1 MANDVTT
8 RILQIQVDYGDAVK
22 KIAEYQALID
32 EVRKLQKGLKAD
44 LKEGRISQEEYQR
57 SVQAGNLAMSQ
68 MKEAMNTV
76 SKAVRNQL
84 KSQAEQEG
92 SLVQLRAEIS
102 NLNAEYDRLSRAER
116 ESSKGDE
123 LKDKINR
130 LTTELKSAEEGT
142 QRFYRNVG
150 NYKSALL
157 GVGVST
163 SSLCDALAKEAKS
176 AEEAEKANEILK
188 KAIAAID
195 PSSVGA
201 SESIALLSKK
211 IEENDKIIQEHADNL
226 ADAQKKQQEQS
237 EGLLDT
243 MSDLTGVNLNFGNS
257 LNNLSKNSA
266 GSVIEGITIK
276 AKALWATLTGLLSN
290 PLVLTFLGI
299 AGVGMAVKWWYDYN
313 KGLEEASRLTQQL
326 TGLSGDEMKAFR
338 NEVQGVAD
346 TFGADFQD
354 VLESANTLSRQF
366 GISVQEALQYVKDGF
381 VSGANATG
389 QFTDIVKE
397 YPAYFKEAGLSA
409 SQFISITAQ
418 SSKMGI
424 VSDKAVDTIKEA
436 NIRLREMSTA
446 TAEALDGIGISS
458 AEMQKKLQ
466 DGSMTTFEAMQQ
478 VSTKLN
484 EMADNSPATAA
495 AISDIFGGPGE
506 DAGLQYLRTLKDI
519 ETNLDVT
526 KEKAGDM
533 AKVQE
538 EQMNSQI
545 ELDNTLA
552 ALFDATG
559 GSFEEMTAT
568 AKTWVNNGIVAM
580 IKGCVE
586 LVNWFIDLYNK
597 SIVVRAGVAS
607 IAIQFKTAWSIIKNV
622 CKLLVDEIMA
632 LGKIIKGVLTLSWDD
647 VKAGWEQ
654 FRKASSK
661 AVQNIVNDTV
671 DAYKEAWSEVKDG
684 ELEHVKLDLATVT
697 DGDSSASGQ
706 STGDNTRRTG
716 NTGSKKDKNKK
727 TGKDPAAEAAKA
739 EAQLLRKAEDEL
751 MKITM
756 ESIETRRKMVELS
769 YKRQIEDYQK
779 KLTEEKN
786 LTENSRTAILSIID
800 SLQKQQIVALE
811 KFDAEEIKK
820 EVEHKEKLNQLK
832 LEAVKKGTD
841 QEFELRRQS
850 LANQQTIAEQ
860 EALLA
865 YDNEIEKQEA
875 LKAIREKYANENTA
889 LDEEQAQVKLT
900 RQKTVLENEIA
911 ELEYAQSERELRQ
924 MEGYQMDEQH
934 YQEWRQKGLEEM
946 DSHQSEILLKQEE
959 AAAAELTALQ
969 ERGQLSTQT
978 TEEYEAEVVA
988 AKQRSAD
995 AQKATNDAIVKNE
1008 QTKAQA
1014 LKTITGGLTQL
1025 LDTLGESNE
1034 TFAKMSKV
1042 ITLAQISID
1051 TGKALSAGI
1060 ASASSM
1066 PFPANLAAIATTV
1079 ATILANIATAISTV
1093 KSAKFAT
1100 GGKVTGPGTGTS
1112 DSIPAMLSNGEYVMT
1127 AEATRRF
1134 EPLLDYMNRSKGE
1147 YPVANTMNAV
1157 KLGASDIISLKSRS
1171 EREYFVQEVLK
1182 HIAIIEMHRTHSET
1196 TRLDNIYEKANHLLD
1211 IYSARKESLSL
1222 DLFSS
1227 IVESNVQKLT
1237 SSISKVKETD
1247 EIKKILLSEIN
1258 DLKIEKSSE
1267 INSEKPNS
1275 IITALTKYVNTENN
1289 FKENFE
1295 EFVNLVSTL
1304 KAFSITERSLNT
1316 HHYDSLT
1323 PIETIGMNND
1333 QASEGIG
1340 PKSEASTP
1348 VSPVFLSS
1356 GGLVIGKCS
1365 PTSDSIPA
1373 MLSNGEFVVN
1383 SRATRIFEPLL
1394 ITMNNIGRGVPMQ
1407 VLNSSQSITNAE
1419 LLTDSFESA
1428 AKEIKPVVSVVEINE
1443 AQDRVEIIENL
1454 DTY

>member
-1 MANDVTT
+1 MADDVTT
-8 RILQIQVDYGDAVK
+8 KILQIQVDYGDAVK
-22 KIAEYQALID
+22 QIAEWQAKID
-32 EVRKLQKGLKAD
+32 AVRKQQKGLKED

-57 SVQAGNLAMSQ
+57 SIQAGNLAMSQ
-68 MKEAMNTV
+68 MKDAMNTV
-76 SKAVRNQL
+76 SKAVKNQL

-116 ESSKGDE
+116 ESAKGDE

-130 LTTELKSAEEGT
+130 LTTELKGAEEGT

-157 GVGVST
+157 GAGVST
-163 SSLCDALAKEAKS
+163 SSLCDALAKECKT
-176 AEEAEKANEILK
+176 AEEAEKANEVLK
-188 KAIAAID
+188 KAVAAID

-201 SESIALLSKK
+201 SESIALLTKK
-211 IEENDKIIQEHADNL
+211 IEENEKVIKDHADSVAEL
-226 ADAQKKQQEQS
+226 QSRS
-237 EGLLDT
+237 EGLVDT
-243 MSDLTGVNLNFGNS
+243 LSDLTGVNLNLGNS

-266 GSVIEGITIK
+266 GSVMEGLTVK
-276 AKALWATLTGLLSN
+276 AKALWSTLTGLLAN
-290 PLVLTFLGI
+290 PMVLTFLGI

-346 TFGADFQD
+346 SFGVDFQE
-354 VLESANTLSRQF
+354 VLESANTLSQQF
-366 GISVQEALQYVKDGF
+366 GISVQEALGYVKDGF

-478 VSTKLN
+478 VSAKLN

-519 ETNLDVT
+519 ETDLDVT
-526 KEKAGDM
+526 KEKAGDL
-533 AKVQE
+533 ARVQE

-552 ALFDATG
+552 SLFDATG

-586 LVNWFIDLYNK
+586 LVNWFIDLYNN
-597 SIVVRAGVAS
+597 SMVVRAGVAS

-622 CKLLVDEIMA
+622 CIMLVDEIMG

-647 VKAGWEQ
+647 VKAGWDQ
-654 FRKASSK
+654 FRKASVK
-661 AVQNIVNDTV
+661 AVKNVVNDTV
-671 DAYKEAWSEVKDG
+671 DAYQEAWSEIKDG
-684 ELEHVKLDLATVT
+684 QIEHVKLDVNSVA
-697 DGDSSASGQ
+697 
-706 STGDNTRRTG
+706 
-716 NTGSKKDKNKK
+716 NTGADGAAAGGSGGGGGKGKNPGKTKTKGSKSGKS
-727 TGKDPAAEAAKA
+727 GKDSAAEAAKE

-751 MKITM
+751 LKITM
-756 ESIETRRKMVELS
+756 ESVESRRKKVELS

-779 KLTEEKN
+779 KLVEKKN
-786 LTENSRTAILSIID
+786 LTEASRTAILSIID
-800 SLQKQQIVALE
+800 SLQKQQIEALA

-820 EVEHKEKLNQLK
+820 EIEHKEKLNQLK
-832 LEAVKKGTD
+832 LEAVKEGTD

-850 LANQQTIAEQ
+850 LDNQQAIAEQ
-860 EALLA
+860 EAILA
-865 YDNEIEKQEA
+865 YDNEVEKQEA
-875 LKAIREKYANENTA
+875 LKAIRERYDNERTA
-889 LDEEQAQVKLT
+889 LDEEQAQAKID
-900 RQKTVLENEIA
+900 RQKQELENEIA

-934 YQEWRQKGLEEM
+934 YQEWRQRGLEEM
-946 DSHQSEILLKQEE
+946 DAHQAELLTKQEE
-959 AAAAELTALQ
+959 AAAAELEALIA
-969 ERGQLSTQT
+969 RGQLSTQT
-978 TEEYEAEVVA
+978 TEEFEAEVIA
-988 AKQRSAD
+988 AKQKSAE
-995 AQKATNDAIVKNE
+995 AQKKTNDVIIKNE
-1008 QTKAQA
+1008 QAKAQA
-1014 LKTITGGLTQL
+1014 MKAVTSSLTGL
-1025 LDTLGESNE
+1025 LDTLGESNSA
-1034 TFAKMSKV
+1034 FAKMSKI
-1042 ITLAQISID
+1042 ITLAQIAID

-1066 PFPANLAAIATTV
+1066 PFPANIAAIATTV
-1079 ATILANIATAISTV
+1079 ATVLANIATAISTV

-1112 DSIPAMLSNGEYVMT
+1112 DSIPAMLSNGEFVMT
-1127 AEATRRF
+1127 AAATRMF
-1134 EPLLDYMNRSKGE
+1134 EPLLM
-1147 YPVANTMNAV
+1147 
-1157 KLGASDIISLKSRS
+1157 
-1171 EREYFVQEVLK
+1171 
-1182 HIAIIEMHRTHSET
+1182 
-1196 TRLDNIYEKANHLLD
+1196 
-1211 IYSARKESLSL
+1211 
-1222 DLFSS
+1222 
-1227 IVESNVQKLT
+1227 
-1237 SSISKVKETD
+1237 
-1247 EIKKILLSEIN
+1247 
-1258 DLKIEKSSE
+1258 
-1267 INSEKPNS
+1267 
-1275 IITALTKYVNTENN
+1275 
-1289 FKENFE
+1289 
-1295 EFVNLVSTL
+1295 
-1304 KAFSITERSLNT
+1304 
-1316 HHYDSLT
+1316 
-1323 PIETIGMNND
+1323 
-1333 QASEGIG
+1333 
-1340 PKSEASTP
+1340 
-1348 VSPVFLSS
+1348 
-1356 GGLVIGKCS
+1356 
-1365 PTSDSIPA
+1365 
-1373 MLSNGEFVVN
+1373 
-1383 SRATRIFEPLL
+1383 
-1394 ITMNNIGRGVPMQ
+1394 TMNNIGKGVPMQ
-1407 VLNSSQSITNAE
+1407 VMNSSQTINQAE
-1419 LLTDSFESA
+1419 MLTDSFESA
-1428 AKEIKPVVSVVEINE
+1428 AREIKPVVSVVEITE
-1443 AQDRVEIIENL
+1443 AQDRVEMIGNL

>member
-1 MANDVTT
+1 MADDVTT
-8 RILQIQVDYGDAVK
+8 KILQIQVDYGDAVK
-22 KIAEYQALID
+22 KIAEYQAQID
-32 EVRKLQKGLKAD
+32 QVRKQQKGLKED
-44 LKEGRISQEEYQR
+44 LKDGRISQEEYQR
-57 SVQAGNLAMSQ
+57 SIQAGNLAMSQ
-68 MKEAMNTV
+68 MKDAMNTV
-76 SKAVRNQL
+76 SKAVKNQL

-116 ESSKGDE
+116 ESAKGDE

-157 GVGVST
+157 GAGVST
-163 SSLCDALAKEAKS
+163 TSLCDALSKEAKS
-176 AEEAEKANEILK
+176 AEEAEKANEVLK
-188 KAIAAID
+188 KAVAAID

-201 SESIALLSKK
+201 SESIALLTKK
-211 IEENDKIIQEHADNL
+211 IEENDKIIQEHADNV
-226 ADAQKKQQEQS
+226 AAAQKKQQEQS

-266 GSVIEGITIK
+266 GSVMEGLNVK
-276 AKALWATLTGLLSN
+276 AKALWSTLTGLLAN
-290 PLVLTFLGI
+290 PVVLTFLGI

-313 KGLEEASRLTQQL
+313 KGLEEASRLTSQL

-346 TFGADFQD
+346 TFGVDFQE
-354 VLESANTLSRQF
+354 VLESANTLSQQF
-366 GISVQEALQYVKDGF
+366 GISVQEALGYVKDGF

-446 TAEALDGIGISS
+446 TSEALDGIGISS

-478 VSTKLN
+478 VSAKLN

-519 ETNLDVT
+519 ETDLDVT
-526 KEKAGDM
+526 KEKAGDL
-533 AKVQE
+533 ARVQE

-552 ALFDATG
+552 SLFDATG

-586 LVNWFIDLYNK
+586 LVNWFIDLYNN
-597 SIVVRAGVAS
+597 SMVVRAGVAS

-622 CKLLVDEIMA
+622 CIMLVDEIMG

-647 VKAGWEQ
+647 VKAGWDQ
-654 FRKASSK
+654 FRKASVK
-661 AVQNIVNDTV
+661 AVKNVVNDTV
-671 DAYKEAWSEVKDG
+671 DAYQEAWSEIKDG
-684 ELEHVKLDLATVT
+684 QIEHVKLDVNSVA
-697 DGDSSASGQ
+697 
-706 STGDNTRRTG
+706 
-716 NTGSKKDKNKK
+716 NTGADGAAAGGSGGGGGKGKNPGKTKTKGSKSGKS
-727 TGKDPAAEAAKA
+727 GKDSAAEAAKE

-751 MKITM
+751 LKITM
-756 ESIETRRKMVELS
+756 ESVESRRKKVELS

-779 KLTEEKN
+779 MLVEKKN
-786 LTENSRTAILSIID
+786 LTEASRTVILSIID
-800 SLQKQQIVALE
+800 SLQKQQIEALA

-820 EVEHKEKLNQLK
+820 EIEHKEKLNQLK
-832 LEAVKKGTD
+832 LEAVKEGTD

-850 LANQQTIAEQ
+850 LANQQAIAEQ
-860 EALLA
+860 EAILA
-865 YDNEIEKQEA
+865 YENETEKQEA
-875 LKAIREKYANENTA
+875 LKAIRERYANERTA
-889 LDEEQAQVKLT
+889 LDEEQAQLKLD
-900 RQKTVLENEIA
+900 RQKQELENEIA

-924 MEGYQMDEQH
+924 MEGYQMDEEH
-934 YQEWRQKGLEEM
+934 YQEWRQRGLEEM
-946 DSHQSEILLKQEE
+946 DEHQAELLTKQEE
-959 AAAAELTALQ
+959 AAAAELEALIA
-969 ERGQLSTQT
+969 RGQLSTQT
-978 TEEYEAEVVA
+978 TEEFEAEVIA
-988 AKQRSAD
+988 AKQKSAE
-995 AQKATNDAIVKNE
+995 AQKKTNDVIIKNE
-1008 QTKAQA
+1008 QAKAQA
-1014 LKTITGGLTQL
+1014 MKAITGGLTQL
-1025 LDTLGESNE
+1025 LDALGESNSA
-1034 TFAKMSKV
+1034 FAKMSKI
-1042 ITLAQISID
+1042 ITLAQIAID

-1079 ATILANIATAISTV
+1079 ATILANVATAISTV

-1112 DSIPAMLSNGEYVMT
+1112 DSIPAMLSNGEFVMT
-1127 AEATRRF
+1127 AAATRMF
-1134 EPLLDYMNRSKGE
+1134 EPLLM
-1147 YPVANTMNAV
+1147 
-1157 KLGASDIISLKSRS
+1157 
-1171 EREYFVQEVLK
+1171 
-1182 HIAIIEMHRTHSET
+1182 
-1196 TRLDNIYEKANHLLD
+1196 
-1211 IYSARKESLSL
+1211 
-1222 DLFSS
+1222 
-1227 IVESNVQKLT
+1227 
-1237 SSISKVKETD
+1237 
-1247 EIKKILLSEIN
+1247 
-1258 DLKIEKSSE
+1258 
-1267 INSEKPNS
+1267 
-1275 IITALTKYVNTENN
+1275 
-1289 FKENFE
+1289 
-1295 EFVNLVSTL
+1295 
-1304 KAFSITERSLNT
+1304 
-1316 HHYDSLT
+1316 
-1323 PIETIGMNND
+1323 
-1333 QASEGIG
+1333 
-1340 PKSEASTP
+1340 
-1348 VSPVFLSS
+1348 
-1356 GGLVIGKCS
+1356 
-1365 PTSDSIPA
+1365 
-1373 MLSNGEFVVN
+1373 
-1383 SRATRIFEPLL
+1383 
-1394 ITMNNIGRGVPMQ
+1394 TMNNIGRGVPMQ
-1407 VLNSSQSITNAE
+1407 VLNSSQTINQAE
-1419 LLTDSFESA
+1419 MLTDSFESA
-1428 AKEIKPVVSVVEINE
+1428 AREIKPVVSVVEITE
-1443 AQDRVEIIENL
+1443 AQDRVEMIENL

>member
-1 MANDVTT
+1 MASDDVTT
-8 RILQIQVDYGDAVK
+8 KILQIQVDYGDAVK
-22 KIAEYQALID
+22 QIAEWQAKID
-32 EVRKLQKGLKAD
+32 AVRKQQKGLKDD

-57 SVQAGNLAMSQ
+57 SIQAGNLAMSQ
-68 MKEAMNTV
+68 MKDAMNTV
-76 SKAVRNQL
+76 SKAVKNQL

-116 ESSKGDE
+116 ESAKGDE

-157 GVGVST
+157 GAGVST
-163 SSLCDALAKEAKS
+163 TSLCDALSKEAKS
-176 AEEAEKANEILK
+176 AEEAEKANEVLK
-188 KAIAAID
+188 KAVAAID

-201 SESIALLSKK
+201 SESIALLTKK
-211 IEENDKIIQEHADNL
+211 IEENDKIIQEHADNV
-226 ADAQKKQQEQS
+226 AAAQKKQQEQS

-266 GSVIEGITIK
+266 GSVMEGLTVK
-276 AKALWATLTGLLSN
+276 AKALWATLTGLLAN
-290 PLVLTFLGI
+290 PVVLTFLGI

-313 KGLEEASRLTQQL
+313 KGLEEASRLTSQL

-346 TFGADFQD
+346 TFGVDFQE
-354 VLESANTLSRQF
+354 VLESANTLSQQF
-366 GISVQEALQYVKDGF
+366 GISVQEALGYVKDGF

-446 TAEALDGIGISS
+446 TSEALDGIGISS

-478 VSTKLN
+478 VSAKLN

-519 ETNLDVT
+519 ETDLDVT
-526 KEKAGDM
+526 KEKAGGL
-533 AKVQE
+533 ARVQE

-552 ALFDATG
+552 SLFDATG

-586 LVNWFIDLYNK
+586 LVNWFIDLYNN
-597 SIVVRAGVAS
+597 SMVVRAGVAS

-622 CKLLVDEIMA
+622 CIMLVDEIMG

-647 VKAGWEQ
+647 VKAGWNQ
-654 FRKASSK
+654 FRQASVK
-661 AVQNIVNDTV
+661 AVKNVVNDTV
-671 DAYKEAWSEVKDG
+671 DAYQEAWSEIKDG
-684 ELEHVKLDLATVT
+684 QIEHVKLDVN
-697 DGDSSASGQ
+697 SVV
-706 STGDNTRRTG
+706 
-716 NTGSKKDKNKK
+716 NTGADGAGAGGSGGGRGKGKNPGK
-727 TGKDPAAEAAKA
+727 TKTKGGKGGCKGKDTAAEAAKE

-751 MKITM
+751 LKITM
-756 ESIETRRKMVELS
+756 ESVETRRKKVELS

-779 KLTEEKN
+779 MLVEKKN
-786 LTENSRTAILSIID
+786 LTEASRTAILSIID
-800 SLQKQQIVALE
+800 SLQKQQVQALE

-820 EVEHKEKLNQLK
+820 EIEHKEKLNQLK
-832 LEAVKKGTD
+832 LEAVKEGTD

-850 LANQQTIAEQ
+850 LANQQAIAEQ
-860 EALLA
+860 EAILA
-865 YDNEIEKQEA
+865 YENETEKQEA
-875 LKAIREKYANENTA
+875 LKAIRERYANERTV
-889 LDEEQAQVKLT
+889 LDEEQAQLKLD
-900 RQKTVLENEIA
+900 RQKQELENEIA

-924 MEGYQMDEQH
+924 MEGYQMDEEH
-934 YQEWRQKGLEEM
+934 YQEWRQRGLEEM
-946 DSHQSEILLKQEE
+946 DEHQAELLTKQEE
-959 AAAAELTALQ
+959 AAAAELEALIA
-969 ERGQLSTQT
+969 RGQLATQT
-978 TEEYEAEVVA
+978 TEEFEAEVIA
-988 AKQRSAD
+988 AKQKSAE
-995 AQKATNDAIVKNE
+995 AQKNTNDVIIKNE
-1008 QTKAQA
+1008 QAKAQA
-1014 LKTITGGLTQL
+1014 MKAITGGLTQL
-1025 LDTLGESNE
+1025 LDTLGESNSA
-1034 TFAKMSKV
+1034 FAKMSKI
-1042 ITLAQISID
+1042 ITLAQIAID

-1079 ATILANIATAISTV
+1079 ATILANVATAISTV
-1093 KSAKFAT
+1093 KSAKFAE

-1112 DSIPAMLSNGEYVMT
+1112 DSIPAMLSNGEFVMT
-1127 AEATRRF
+1127 AAATKMF
-1134 EPLLDYMNRSKGE
+1134 EPLLM
-1147 YPVANTMNAV
+1147 
-1157 KLGASDIISLKSRS
+1157 
-1171 EREYFVQEVLK
+1171 
-1182 HIAIIEMHRTHSET
+1182 
-1196 TRLDNIYEKANHLLD
+1196 
-1211 IYSARKESLSL
+1211 
-1222 DLFSS
+1222 
-1227 IVESNVQKLT
+1227 
-1237 SSISKVKETD
+1237 
-1247 EIKKILLSEIN
+1247 
-1258 DLKIEKSSE
+1258 
-1267 INSEKPNS
+1267 
-1275 IITALTKYVNTENN
+1275 
-1289 FKENFE
+1289 
-1295 EFVNLVSTL
+1295 
-1304 KAFSITERSLNT
+1304 
-1316 HHYDSLT
+1316 
-1323 PIETIGMNND
+1323 
-1333 QASEGIG
+1333 
-1340 PKSEASTP
+1340 
-1348 VSPVFLSS
+1348 
-1356 GGLVIGKCS
+1356 
-1365 PTSDSIPA
+1365 
-1373 MLSNGEFVVN
+1373 
-1383 SRATRIFEPLL
+1383 
-1394 ITMNNIGRGVPMQ
+1394 TMNNIGRGVPMQ
-1407 VLNSSQSITNAE
+1407 VLNSSQSINQAE
-1419 LLTDSFESA
+1419 MLTDSFESA
-1428 AKEIKPVVSVVEINE
+1428 AREIKPVVSVVEITE
-1443 AQDRVEIIENL
+1443 AQDRVEMIENL

>member
-1 MANDVTT
+1 MADDVTT
-8 RILQIQVDYGDAVK
+8 KILQIQVDYGDAVK
-22 KIAEYQALID
+22 KIAEYQAQID
-32 EVRKLQKGLKAD
+32 QVRKQQKGLKED

-57 SVQAGNLAMSQ
+57 SIQAGNLAMSQ
-68 MKEAMNTV
+68 MKDAMNTV
-76 SKAVRNQL
+76 SKAVKNQL

-116 ESSKGDE
+116 ESAKGDE

-157 GVGVST
+157 GAGVST
-163 SSLCDALAKEAKS
+163 TSLCDALSKEAKS
-176 AEEAEKANEILK
+176 AEEAEKANEVLK
-188 KAIAAID
+188 KAVAAID

-201 SESIALLSKK
+201 SESIALLTKK
-211 IEENDKIIQEHADNL
+211 IEENDKIIQEHADNV
-226 ADAQKKQQEQS
+226 AAAQKKQQEQS

-266 GSVIEGITIK
+266 GSVMEGLNVK
-276 AKALWATLTGLLSN
+276 AKALWSTLTGLLAN
-290 PLVLTFLGI
+290 PMVLTFLGI

-313 KGLEEASRLTQQL
+313 KGLEEASRLTSQL

-346 TFGADFQD
+346 TFGVDFQD
-354 VLESANTLSRQF
+354 VLESANTLSQQF
-366 GISVQEALQYVKDGF
+366 GISVQEALGYVKDGF

-446 TAEALDGIGISS
+446 TSEALDGIGISS

-478 VSTKLN
+478 VSAKLN

-519 ETNLDVT
+519 ETDLDVT
-526 KEKAGDM
+526 KEKAGDL
-533 AKVQE
+533 ARVQE

-552 ALFDATG
+552 SLFDATG

-586 LVNWFIDLYNK
+586 LVNWFIDLYNN
-597 SIVVRAGVAS
+597 SMVVRAGVAS

-622 CKLLVDEIMA
+622 CTMLVDEIMG

-647 VKAGWEQ
+647 VKAGWNQ
-654 FRKASSK
+654 FRQASVK
-661 AVQNIVNDTV
+661 AVKNVVNDTV
-671 DAYKEAWSEVKDG
+671 DAYQEAWSEIKDG
-684 ELEHVKLDLATVT
+684 QIEHVKLDVN
-697 DGDSSASGQ
+697 SVV
-706 STGDNTRRTG
+706 
-716 NTGSKKDKNKK
+716 NTGANGAGAGGSGGGGGKGKNPGK
-727 TGKDPAAEAAKA
+727 TKTKGGKGGGKGNDTAAEAAKE

-751 MKITM
+751 LKITM
-756 ESIETRRKMVELS
+756 ESVETRRKKVELS

-779 KLTEEKN
+779 MLVEKKN
-786 LTENSRTAILSIID
+786 LTEASRTAILSIID
-800 SLQKQQIVALE
+800 SLQKQQTQALA

-820 EVEHKEKLNQLK
+820 EIEHKEKLNQLK
-832 LEAVKKGTD
+832 LEAVKEGTD

-850 LANQQTIAEQ
+850 LANQQAIAEQ
-860 EALLA
+860 EAILA
-865 YDNEIEKQEA
+865 YENETEKQEA
-875 LKAIREKYANENTA
+875 LKAIRERYANERTA
-889 LDEEQAQVKLT
+889 LDEEQAQLKLD
-900 RQKTVLENEIA
+900 RQKQELENEIA

-924 MEGYQMDEQH
+924 MEGYQMDEEH
-934 YQEWRQKGLEEM
+934 YQEWRQRGLEEM
-946 DSHQSEILLKQEE
+946 DEHQAELLTKQEE
-959 AAAAELTALQ
+959 AAAAELEALIA
-969 ERGQLSTQT
+969 RGQLSTQT
-978 TEEYEAEVVA
+978 TEEFEAEVIA
-988 AKQRSAD
+988 AKQKSAE
-995 AQKATNDAIVKNE
+995 AQKKTNDVIIKNE
-1008 QTKAQA
+1008 QAKAQA
-1014 LKTITGGLTQL
+1014 MKAITGGLTQL
-1025 LDTLGESNE
+1025 LDTLGESNSA
-1034 TFAKMSKV
+1034 FAKMSKI
-1042 ITLAQISID
+1042 ITLAQIAID

-1079 ATILANIATAISTV
+1079 ATILANVATAISTV

-1112 DSIPAMLSNGEYVMT
+1112 DSIPAMLSNGEFVMT
-1127 AEATRRF
+1127 AAATRMF
-1134 EPLLDYMNRSKGE
+1134 EPLLM
-1147 YPVANTMNAV
+1147 
-1157 KLGASDIISLKSRS
+1157 
-1171 EREYFVQEVLK
+1171 
-1182 HIAIIEMHRTHSET
+1182 
-1196 TRLDNIYEKANHLLD
+1196 
-1211 IYSARKESLSL
+1211 
-1222 DLFSS
+1222 
-1227 IVESNVQKLT
+1227 
-1237 SSISKVKETD
+1237 
-1247 EIKKILLSEIN
+1247 
-1258 DLKIEKSSE
+1258 
-1267 INSEKPNS
+1267 
-1275 IITALTKYVNTENN
+1275 
-1289 FKENFE
+1289 
-1295 EFVNLVSTL
+1295 
-1304 KAFSITERSLNT
+1304 
-1316 HHYDSLT
+1316 
-1323 PIETIGMNND
+1323 
-1333 QASEGIG
+1333 
-1340 PKSEASTP
+1340 
-1348 VSPVFLSS
+1348 
-1356 GGLVIGKCS
+1356 
-1365 PTSDSIPA
+1365 
-1373 MLSNGEFVVN
+1373 
-1383 SRATRIFEPLL
+1383 
-1394 ITMNNIGRGVPMQ
+1394 TMNNIGRGVPMQ
-1407 VLNSSQSITNAE
+1407 VLNSSQTINQAE
-1419 LLTDSFESA
+1419 MLTDSFESA
-1428 AKEIKPVVSVVEINE
+1428 AREIKPVVSVVEITE
-1443 AQDRVEIIENL
+1443 AQDRVEMIENL

>member
-1 MANDVTT
+1 MADDVTT
-8 RILQIQVDYGDAVK
+8 KILQIQVDYGDAVK
-22 KIAEYQALID
+22 QIAEWQAKID
-32 EVRKLQKGLKAD
+32 AVRKQQKGLKED

-57 SVQAGNLAMSQ
+57 SIQAGNLAMSQ
-68 MKEAMNTV
+68 MKDAMNTV
-76 SKAVRNQL
+76 SKAVKNQL

-116 ESSKGDE
+116 ESAKGDE

-157 GVGVST
+157 GAGVST
-163 SSLCDALAKEAKS
+163 TSLCDALSKEAKS
-176 AEEAEKANEILK
+176 AEEAEKANEVLK
-188 KAIAAID
+188 KAVAAID

-201 SESIALLSKK
+201 SESIALTKK
-211 IEENDKIIQEHADNL
+211 IEENDKIIQEHADNV
-226 ADAQKKQQEQS
+226 AAAQKKQQEQS

-266 GSVIEGITIK
+266 GSVMEGLNVK
-276 AKALWATLTGLLSN
+276 AKALWSTLTGLLAN
-290 PLVLTFLGI
+290 PMVLTFLGI

-313 KGLEEASRLTQQL
+313 KGLEEASRLTSQL

-346 TFGADFQD
+346 TFGVDFQE
-354 VLESANTLSRQF
+354 VLESANTLSQQF
-366 GISVQEALQYVKDGF
+366 GISVQEALGYVKDGF

-478 VSTKLN
+478 VSAKLN

-519 ETNLDVT
+519 ETDLDVT
-526 KEKAGDM
+526 KEKAGDL
-533 AKVQE
+533 ARVQE

-552 ALFDATG
+552 SLFDATG

-586 LVNWFIDLYNK
+586 LVNWFIDLYNN
-597 SIVVRAGVAS
+597 SMVVRAGVAS

-622 CKLLVDEIMA
+622 CIMLVDEIMG

-647 VKAGWEQ
+647 VKAGWNQ
-654 FRKASSK
+654 FRQASVK
-661 AVQNIVNDTV
+661 AVKNVVNDTV
-671 DAYKEAWSEVKDG
+671 DAYQEAWSEIKDG
-684 ELEHVKLDLATVT
+684 QIEHVKLDVN
-697 DGDSSASGQ
+697 SVV
-706 STGDNTRRTG
+706 
-716 NTGSKKDKNKK
+716 NTGADGAGAGGSGGGGGKGKNPGK
-727 TGKDPAAEAAKA
+727 TKTKGGKGGGKGKDTAAEAAKE

-751 MKITM
+751 LKITM
-756 ESIETRRKMVELS
+756 ESVESRRKKVELS

-779 KLTEEKN
+779 MLVEKKN
-786 LTENSRTAILSIID
+786 LTEASRTAILSIID
-800 SLQKQQIVALE
+800 SLQKQQTQALA

-820 EVEHKEKLNQLK
+820 EIEHKEKLNQLK
-832 LEAVKKGTD
+832 LEAVKEGTD

-850 LANQQTIAEQ
+850 LDNQQAIAEQ
-860 EALLA
+860 EAILA
-865 YDNEIEKQEA
+865 YENETEKQEA
-875 LKAIREKYANENTA
+875 LKAIREKYDNERTA
-889 LDEEQAQVKLT
+889 LDEEQAQLKIE
-900 RQKTVLENEIA
+900 RQKQELENEIA

-934 YQEWRQKGLEEM
+934 YQEWRQRGLEEM
-946 DSHQSEILLKQEE
+946 DEHQAELLTKQEE
-959 AAAAELTALQ
+959 AAAAELEALIA
-969 ERGQLSTQT
+969 RGQLATQT
-978 TEEYEAEVVA
+978 TEEYEAEVIA
-988 AKQRSAD
+988 AKQKSAE
-995 AQKATNDAIVKNE
+995 AQKKTNDVIIKNE
-1008 QTKAQA
+1008 QAKAQA
-1014 LKTITGGLTQL
+1014 MKAVTSSLTGL
-1025 LDTLGESNE
+1025 LDTLGESNSA
-1034 TFAKMSKV
+1034 FAKMSKI
-1042 ITLAQISID
+1042 ITLAQIAID

-1066 PFPANLAAIATTV
+1066 PFPANIAAIATTV
-1079 ATILANIATAISTV
+1079 ATVLANIATAISTV

-1112 DSIPAMLSNGEYVMT
+1112 DSIPAMLSNGEFVMT
-1127 AEATRRF
+1127 AAATKMF
-1134 EPLLDYMNRSKGE
+1134 EPLLM
-1147 YPVANTMNAV
+1147 
-1157 KLGASDIISLKSRS
+1157 
-1171 EREYFVQEVLK
+1171 
-1182 HIAIIEMHRTHSET
+1182 
-1196 TRLDNIYEKANHLLD
+1196 
-1211 IYSARKESLSL
+1211 
-1222 DLFSS
+1222 
-1227 IVESNVQKLT
+1227 
-1237 SSISKVKETD
+1237 
-1247 EIKKILLSEIN
+1247 
-1258 DLKIEKSSE
+1258 
-1267 INSEKPNS
+1267 
-1275 IITALTKYVNTENN
+1275 
-1289 FKENFE
+1289 
-1295 EFVNLVSTL
+1295 
-1304 KAFSITERSLNT
+1304 
-1316 HHYDSLT
+1316 
-1323 PIETIGMNND
+1323 
-1333 QASEGIG
+1333 
-1340 PKSEASTP
+1340 
-1348 VSPVFLSS
+1348 
-1356 GGLVIGKCS
+1356 
-1365 PTSDSIPA
+1365 
-1373 MLSNGEFVVN
+1373 
-1383 SRATRIFEPLL
+1383 
-1394 ITMNNIGRGVPMQ
+1394 TMNNIGRGVPMQ
-1407 VLNSSQSITNAE
+1407 VLNSSQSINQAE
-1419 LLTDSFESA
+1419 MLTDSFESA
-1428 AKEIKPVVSVVEINE
+1428 AREIKPVVSVVEITE
-1443 AQDRVEIIENL
+1443 AQDRVEMIENL

>member
-1 MANDVTT
+1 MADDVTT
-8 RILQIQVDYGDAVK
+8 KILQIQVDYGDAVK
-22 KIAEYQALID
+22 QIAEWQAKID
-32 EVRKLQKGLKAD
+32 AVRKQQKGLKED

-57 SVQAGNLAMSQ
+57 SIQAGNLAMSQ
-68 MKEAMNTV
+68 MKDAMNTV
-76 SKAVRNQL
+76 SKAVKNQL

-116 ESSKGDE
+116 ESAKGDE

-130 LTTELKSAEEGT
+130 LTTELKGAEEGT

-157 GVGVST
+157 GAGVST
-163 SSLCDALAKEAKS
+163 SSLCDALAKECKT
-176 AEEAEKANEILK
+176 AEEAEKANEVLK
-188 KAIAAID
+188 KAVAAID

-201 SESIALLSKK
+201 SESIALLTKK
-211 IEENDKIIQEHADNL
+211 IEENEKVIKDHADSV
-226 ADAQKKQQEQS
+226 AESQSRS
-237 EGLLDT
+237 EGLVDT
-243 MSDLTGVNLNFGNS
+243 LSDLTGVNLNLGNS

-266 GSVIEGITIK
+266 GSVMEGLTVK
-276 AKALWATLTGLLSN
+276 AKALWSTLTGLLAN
-290 PLVLTFLGI
+290 PMVLTFLGI

-346 TFGADFQD
+346 SFGVDFQE
-354 VLESANTLSRQF
+354 VLESANTLSQQF
-366 GISVQEALQYVKDGF
+366 GISVQEALGYVKDGF

-478 VSTKLN
+478 VSAKLN

-519 ETNLDVT
+519 ETDLDVT
-526 KEKAGDM
+526 KEKAGDL
-533 AKVQE
+533 ARVQE

-552 ALFDATG
+552 SLFDATG

-586 LVNWFIDLYNK
+586 LVNWFIDLYNN
-597 SIVVRAGVAS
+597 SMVVRAGVAS

-622 CKLLVDEIMA
+622 CIMLVDEIMG

-647 VKAGWEQ
+647 VKAGWDQ
-654 FRKASSK
+654 FRKASVK
-661 AVQNIVNDTV
+661 AVKNVVNDTV
-671 DAYKEAWSEVKDG
+671 DAYQEAWSEIKDG
-684 ELEHVKLDLATVT
+684 QIEHVKLDVNSVA
-697 DGDSSASGQ
+697 
-706 STGDNTRRTG
+706 
-716 NTGSKKDKNKK
+716 NTGADGAAAGGSGGGGGKGKNPGKTKTKGSKSGKS
-727 TGKDPAAEAAKA
+727 GKDSAAEAAKE

-751 MKITM
+751 LKITM
-756 ESIETRRKMVELS
+756 ESVESRRKKVELS

-779 KLTEEKN
+779 MLVEKKN
-786 LTENSRTAILSIID
+786 LTEASRTAILSIID
-800 SLQKQQIVALE
+800 SLQKQQIEALA

-820 EVEHKEKLNQLK
+820 EIEHKEKLNQLK
-832 LEAVKKGTD
+832 LEAVKEGTD

-850 LANQQTIAEQ
+850 LDNQQAIAEQ
-860 EALLA
+860 EAILA
-865 YDNEIEKQEA
+865 YDNEVEKQEA
-875 LKAIREKYANENTA
+875 LKAIRERYDNERTA
-889 LDEEQAQVKLT
+889 LDEEQAQAKID
-900 RQKTVLENEIA
+900 RQKQELENEIA

-934 YQEWRQKGLEEM
+934 YQEWRQRGLEEM
-946 DSHQSEILLKQEE
+946 DAHQAELLTKQEE
-959 AAAAELTALQ
+959 AAAAELEALIA
-969 ERGQLSTQT
+969 RGQLSTQT
-978 TEEYEAEVVA
+978 TEEFEAEVIA
-988 AKQRSAD
+988 AKQKSAE
-995 AQKATNDAIVKNE
+995 AQKKTNDVIIKNE
-1008 QTKAQA
+1008 QAKAQA
-1014 LKTITGGLTQL
+1014 MKAVTSSLTGL
-1025 LDTLGESNE
+1025 LDTLGESNSA
-1034 TFAKMSKV
+1034 FAKMSKI
-1042 ITLAQISID
+1042 ITLAQIAID

-1066 PFPANLAAIATTV
+1066 PFPANIAAIATTV
-1079 ATILANIATAISTV
+1079 ATVLANIATAISTV

-1112 DSIPAMLSNGEYVMT
+1112 DSIPAMLSNGEFVMT
-1127 AEATRRF
+1127 AAATRMF
-1134 EPLLDYMNRSKGE
+1134 EPLLM
-1147 YPVANTMNAV
+1147 
-1157 KLGASDIISLKSRS
+1157 
-1171 EREYFVQEVLK
+1171 
-1182 HIAIIEMHRTHSET
+1182 
-1196 TRLDNIYEKANHLLD
+1196 
-1211 IYSARKESLSL
+1211 
-1222 DLFSS
+1222 
-1227 IVESNVQKLT
+1227 
-1237 SSISKVKETD
+1237 
-1247 EIKKILLSEIN
+1247 
-1258 DLKIEKSSE
+1258 
-1267 INSEKPNS
+1267 
-1275 IITALTKYVNTENN
+1275 
-1289 FKENFE
+1289 
-1295 EFVNLVSTL
+1295 
-1304 KAFSITERSLNT
+1304 
-1316 HHYDSLT
+1316 
-1323 PIETIGMNND
+1323 
-1333 QASEGIG
+1333 
-1340 PKSEASTP
+1340 
-1348 VSPVFLSS
+1348 
-1356 GGLVIGKCS
+1356 
-1365 PTSDSIPA
+1365 
-1373 MLSNGEFVVN
+1373 
-1383 SRATRIFEPLL
+1383 
-1394 ITMNNIGRGVPMQ
+1394 TMNNIGKGVPMQ
-1407 VLNSSQSITNAE
+1407 VMNSSQTINQAE
-1419 LLTDSFESA
+1419 MLTDSFESA
-1428 AKEIKPVVSVVEINE
+1428 AREIKPVVSVVEITE
-1443 AQDRVEIIENL
+1443 AQDRVEMIENL

>member
-1 MANDVTT
+1 MAANDVTT
-8 RILQIQVDYGDAVK
+8 KILQIQVDYGDAVK
-22 KIAEYQALID
+22 QIAEWQAKID
-32 EVRKLQKGLKAD
+32 AVRKQQKGLKED

-57 SVQAGNLAMSQ
+57 SIQAGNLAMSQ
-68 MKEAMNTV
+68 MKDAMNTV
-76 SKAVRNQL
+76 SKAVKNQL

-116 ESSKGDE
+116 ESAKGDE

-130 LTTELKSAEEGT
+130 LTTELKGAEEGT

-157 GVGVST
+157 GAGVST
-163 SSLCDALAKEAKS
+163 SSLCDALAKECKT
-176 AEEAEKANEILK
+176 AEEAEKANEVLK
-188 KAIAAID
+188 KAVAAID

-201 SESIALLSKK
+201 SESIALLTKK
-211 IEENDKIIQEHADNL
+211 IEENEKVIKDHADSV
-226 ADAQKKQQEQS
+226 AESQSRS
-237 EGLLDT
+237 EGLVDT
-243 MSDLTGVNLNFGNS
+243 LSDLTGVNLNLGNS

-266 GSVIEGITIK
+266 GSVMEGLTVK
-276 AKALWATLTGLLSN
+276 AKALWSTLTGLLAN
-290 PLVLTFLGI
+290 PMVLTFLGI

-346 TFGADFQD
+346 SFGVDFQE
-354 VLESANTLSRQF
+354 VLESANTLSQQF
-366 GISVQEALQYVKDGF
+366 GISVQEALGYVKDGF

-478 VSTKLN
+478 VSAKLN

-519 ETNLDVT
+519 ETDLDVT
-526 KEKAGDM
+526 KEKAGDL
-533 AKVQE
+533 ARVQE

-552 ALFDATG
+552 SLFDATG

-586 LVNWFIDLYNK
+586 LVNWFIDLYNN
-597 SIVVRAGVAS
+597 SMVVRAGVAS

-622 CKLLVDEIMA
+622 CIMLVDEIMG

-647 VKAGWEQ
+647 VKAGWDQ
-654 FRKASSK
+654 FRKASVK
-661 AVQNIVNDTV
+661 AVKNVVNDTV
-671 DAYKEAWSEVKDG
+671 DAYQEAWSEIKDG
-684 ELEHVKLDLATVT
+684 QIEHVKLDVNSVA
-697 DGDSSASGQ
+697 
-706 STGDNTRRTG
+706 
-716 NTGSKKDKNKK
+716 NTGADGAAAGGSGGGGGKGKNPGKTKTKGSKSGKS
-727 TGKDPAAEAAKA
+727 GKDSAAEAAKE

-751 MKITM
+751 LKITM
-756 ESIETRRKMVELS
+756 ESVESRRKKVELS

-779 KLTEEKN
+779 MLVEKKN
-786 LTENSRTAILSIID
+786 LTEASRTAILSIID
-800 SLQKQQIVALE
+800 SLQKQQIEALA

-820 EVEHKEKLNQLK
+820 EIEHKEKLNQLK
-832 LEAVKKGTD
+832 LEAVKEGTD

-850 LANQQTIAEQ
+850 LDNQQAIAEQ
-860 EALLA
+860 EAILA
-865 YDNEIEKQEA
+865 YDNEVEKQEA
-875 LKAIREKYANENTA
+875 LKAIRERYDNERTA
-889 LDEEQAQVKLT
+889 LDEEQAQAKID
-900 RQKTVLENEIA
+900 RQKQELENEIA

-934 YQEWRQKGLEEM
+934 YQEWRQRGLEEM
-946 DSHQSEILLKQEE
+946 DAHQAELLTKQEE
-959 AAAAELTALQ
+959 AAAAELEALIA
-969 ERGQLSTQT
+969 RGQLSTQT
-978 TEEYEAEVVA
+978 TEEFEAEVIA
-988 AKQRSAD
+988 AKQKSAE
-995 AQKATNDAIVKNE
+995 AQKKTNDVIIKNE
-1008 QTKAQA
+1008 QAKAQA
-1014 LKTITGGLTQL
+1014 MKAVTSSLTGL
-1025 LDTLGESNE
+1025 LDTLGESNSA
-1034 TFAKMSKV
+1034 FAKMSKI
-1042 ITLAQISID
+1042 ITLAQIAID

-1066 PFPANLAAIATTV
+1066 PFPANIAAIATTV
-1079 ATILANIATAISTV
+1079 ATVLANIATAISTV

-1112 DSIPAMLSNGEYVMT
+1112 DSIPAMLSNGEFVMT
-1127 AEATRRF
+1127 AAATRMF
-1134 EPLLDYMNRSKGE
+1134 EPLLM
-1147 YPVANTMNAV
+1147 
-1157 KLGASDIISLKSRS
+1157 
-1171 EREYFVQEVLK
+1171 
-1182 HIAIIEMHRTHSET
+1182 
-1196 TRLDNIYEKANHLLD
+1196 
-1211 IYSARKESLSL
+1211 
-1222 DLFSS
+1222 
-1227 IVESNVQKLT
+1227 
-1237 SSISKVKETD
+1237 
-1247 EIKKILLSEIN
+1247 
-1258 DLKIEKSSE
+1258 
-1267 INSEKPNS
+1267 
-1275 IITALTKYVNTENN
+1275 
-1289 FKENFE
+1289 
-1295 EFVNLVSTL
+1295 
-1304 KAFSITERSLNT
+1304 
-1316 HHYDSLT
+1316 
-1323 PIETIGMNND
+1323 
-1333 QASEGIG
+1333 
-1340 PKSEASTP
+1340 
-1348 VSPVFLSS
+1348 
-1356 GGLVIGKCS
+1356 
-1365 PTSDSIPA
+1365 
-1373 MLSNGEFVVN
+1373 
-1383 SRATRIFEPLL
+1383 
-1394 ITMNNIGRGVPMQ
+1394 TMNNIGKGVPMQ
-1407 VLNSSQSITNAE
+1407 VMNSSQTINQAE
-1419 LLTDSFESA
+1419 MLTDSFESA
-1428 AKEIKPVVSVVEINE
+1428 AREIKPVVSVVEITE
-1443 AQDRVEIIENL
+1443 AQDRVEMIENL

>member
-1 MANDVTT
+1 MADDVTT
-8 RILQIQVDYGDAVK
+8 KILQIQVDYGDAVK
-22 KIAEYQALID
+22 QIAEWQAKID
-32 EVRKLQKGLKAD
+32 AVRKQQKGLKED
-44 LKEGRISQEEYQR
+44 LKEGRISQEEYRR
-57 SVQAGNLAMSQ
+57 SIQAGNLAMSQ
-68 MKEAMNTV
+68 MKDAMNTV
-76 SKAVRNQL
+76 SKAVKNQL

-116 ESSKGDE
+116 ESAKGDE

-130 LTTELKSAEEGT
+130 LTTELKGAEEGT

-157 GVGVST
+157 GAGVST
-163 SSLCDALAKEAKS
+163 SSLCDALAKECKT
-176 AEEAEKANEILK
+176 AEEAEKANEVLK
-188 KAIAAID
+188 KAVAAID

-201 SESIALLSKK
+201 SESIALLTKK
-211 IEENDKIIQEHADNL
+211 IEENEKVIKDHADSV
-226 ADAQKKQQEQS
+226 AESQSRS
-237 EGLLDT
+237 EGLVDT
-243 MSDLTGVNLNFGNS
+243 LSDLTGVNLNLGNS

-266 GSVIEGITIK
+266 GSVMEGLTVK
-276 AKALWATLTGLLSN
+276 AKALWSTLTGLLAN
-290 PLVLTFLGI
+290 PMVLTFLGI

-346 TFGADFQD
+346 SFGVDFQE
-354 VLESANTLSRQF
+354 VLESANTLSQQF
-366 GISVQEALQYVKDGF
+366 GISVQEALGYVKDGF

-478 VSTKLN
+478 VSAKLN

-519 ETNLDVT
+519 ETDLDVT
-526 KEKAGDM
+526 KEKAGDL
-533 AKVQE
+533 ARVQE

-552 ALFDATG
+552 SLFDATG

-586 LVNWFIDLYNK
+586 LVNWFIDLYNN
-597 SIVVRAGVAS
+597 SMVVRAGVAS

-622 CKLLVDEIMA
+622 CIMLVDEIMG

-647 VKAGWEQ
+647 VKAGWDQ
-654 FRKASSK
+654 FRKASVN
-661 AVQNIVNDTV
+661 AVKNVVNDTV
-671 DAYKEAWSEVKDG
+671 DVYQEAWSEIKDG
-684 ELEHVKLDLATVT
+684 QIEHVKLDVNSVA
-697 DGDSSASGQ
+697 
-706 STGDNTRRTG
+706 STGADGAGVGGSGSGGGKGKNPGKTKTK
-716 NTGSKKDKNKK
+716 GSKSGKS
-727 TGKDPAAEAAKA
+727 GKDSAAEAAKE

-751 MKITM
+751 LKITM
-756 ESIETRRKMVELS
+756 ESIETRRKKVELS

-779 KLTEEKN
+779 KLAEDKN
-786 LTENSRTAILSIID
+786 LTEKSREAILSIID
-800 SLQKQQIVALE
+800 SLQKQQEQALA

-820 EVEHKEKLNQLK
+820 EIEHKEKLNQLK
-832 LEAVKKGTD
+832 LEAIKEGTD

-850 LANQQTIAEQ
+850 LDNQQAIAEQ
-860 EALLA
+860 EAILA
-865 YDNEIEKQEA
+865 YDNEVEKQEA
-875 LKAIREKYANENTA
+875 LKAIRERYDNERTA
-889 LDEEQAQVKLT
+889 LDEEQAQAKID
-900 RQKTVLENEIA
+900 RQKQELENEIA

-934 YQEWRQKGLEEM
+934 YQEWRQRGLEEM
-946 DSHQSEILLKQEE
+946 DAHQAELLTKQEE
-959 AAAAELTALQ
+959 AAAAELEALIA
-969 ERGQLSTQT
+969 RGQLSTQT
-978 TEEYEAEVVA
+978 TEEFEAEVIA
-988 AKQRSAD
+988 AKQKSAE
-995 AQKATNDAIVKNE
+995 AQKNTNDVIIKNE
-1008 QTKAQA
+1008 QAKAQA
-1014 LKTITGGLTQL
+1014 MKAITGGLTQL
-1025 LDTLGESNE
+1025 LDTLGESNSA
-1034 TFAKMSKV
+1034 FAKMSKI
-1042 ITLAQISID
+1042 ITLAQIAID

-1079 ATILANIATAISTV
+1079 ATILANVATAISTV

-1112 DSIPAMLSNGEYVMT
+1112 DSIPAMLSNGEFVMT
-1127 AEATRRF
+1127 AAATRMF
-1134 EPLLDYMNRSKGE
+1134 EPLLM
-1147 YPVANTMNAV
+1147 
-1157 KLGASDIISLKSRS
+1157 
-1171 EREYFVQEVLK
+1171 
-1182 HIAIIEMHRTHSET
+1182 
-1196 TRLDNIYEKANHLLD
+1196 
-1211 IYSARKESLSL
+1211 
-1222 DLFSS
+1222 
-1227 IVESNVQKLT
+1227 
-1237 SSISKVKETD
+1237 
-1247 EIKKILLSEIN
+1247 
-1258 DLKIEKSSE
+1258 
-1267 INSEKPNS
+1267 
-1275 IITALTKYVNTENN
+1275 
-1289 FKENFE
+1289 
-1295 EFVNLVSTL
+1295 
-1304 KAFSITERSLNT
+1304 
-1316 HHYDSLT
+1316 
-1323 PIETIGMNND
+1323 
-1333 QASEGIG
+1333 
-1340 PKSEASTP
+1340 
-1348 VSPVFLSS
+1348 
-1356 GGLVIGKCS
+1356 
-1365 PTSDSIPA
+1365 
-1373 MLSNGEFVVN
+1373 
-1383 SRATRIFEPLL
+1383 
-1394 ITMNNIGRGVPMQ
+1394 TMNNIGKGVPMQ
-1407 VLNSSQSITNAE
+1407 VMNSSQTFNQAE
-1419 LLTDSFESA
+1419 MLTDSFESA
-1428 AKEIKPVVSVVEINE
+1428 AREIKPVVSVVEITE
-1443 AQDRVEIIENL
+1443 AQDRVEMIENL

>member
-1 MANDVTT
+1 MADDVTT
-8 RILQIQVDYGDAVK
+8 KILQIQVDYGDAVK
-22 KIAEYQALID
+22 KIAEYQAQID
-32 EVRKLQKGLKAD
+32 QVRKQQKGLKED
-44 LKEGRISQEEYQR
+44 LKDGRISQEEYQR
-57 SVQAGNLAMSQ
+57 SIQAGNLAMSQ
-68 MKEAMNTV
+68 MKDAMNTV
-76 SKAVRNQL
+76 SKAVKNQL

-116 ESSKGDE
+116 ESAKGDE

-157 GVGVST
+157 GAGVST
-163 SSLCDALAKEAKS
+163 TSLCDALSKEAKS
-176 AEEAEKANEILK
+176 AEEAEKANEVLK
-188 KAIAAID
+188 KAVAAID

-201 SESIALLSKK
+201 SESIALLTKK
-211 IEENDKIIQEHADNL
+211 IEENDKIIQEHADNV
-226 ADAQKKQQEQS
+226 AAAQKKQQEQS

-266 GSVIEGITIK
+266 GSVMEGLNVK
-276 AKALWATLTGLLSN
+276 AKALWSTLTGLLAN
-290 PLVLTFLGI
+290 PVVLTFLGI

-313 KGLEEASRLTQQL
+313 KGLEEASRLTSQL

-346 TFGADFQD
+346 TFGVDFQE
-354 VLESANTLSRQF
+354 VLESANTLSQQF
-366 GISVQEALQYVKDGF
+366 GISVQEALGYVKDGF

-446 TAEALDGIGISS
+446 TSEALDGIGISS

-478 VSTKLN
+478 VSAKLN

-519 ETNLDVT
+519 ETDLDVT
-526 KEKAGDM
+526 KEKAGDL
-533 AKVQE
+533 ARVQE

-552 ALFDATG
+552 SLFDATG

-586 LVNWFIDLYNK
+586 LVNWFIDLYNN
-597 SIVVRAGVAS
+597 SMVVRAGVAS

-622 CKLLVDEIMA
+622 CIMLVDEIMG

-647 VKAGWEQ
+647 VKAGWDQ
-654 FRKASSK
+654 FRKASVK
-661 AVQNIVNDTV
+661 AVKNVVNDTV
-671 DAYKEAWSEVKDG
+671 DAYQEAWSEIKDG
-684 ELEHVKLDLATVT
+684 QIEHVKLDVNSVA
-697 DGDSSASGQ
+697 
-706 STGDNTRRTG
+706 
-716 NTGSKKDKNKK
+716 NTGADGAAAGGSGGGGGKGKNPGKTKTKGSKSGKS
-727 TGKDPAAEAAKA
+727 GKDSAAEAAKE

-751 MKITM
+751 LKITM
-756 ESIETRRKMVELS
+756 ESVESRRKKVELS

-779 KLTEEKN
+779 MLVEKKN
-786 LTENSRTAILSIID
+786 LTEASRTAILSIID
-800 SLQKQQIVALE
+800 SLQKQQIEALA

-820 EVEHKEKLNQLK
+820 EIEHKEKLNQLK
-832 LEAVKKGTD
+832 LEAVKEGTD

-850 LANQQTIAEQ
+850 LANQQAIAEQ
-860 EALLA
+860 EAILA
-865 YDNEIEKQEA
+865 YENETEKQEA
-875 LKAIREKYANENTA
+875 LKAIRERYANERTA
-889 LDEEQAQVKLT
+889 LDEEQAQLKLD
-900 RQKTVLENEIA
+900 RQKQELENEIA

-924 MEGYQMDEQH
+924 MEGYQMDEEH
-934 YQEWRQKGLEEM
+934 YQEWRQRGLEEM
-946 DSHQSEILLKQEE
+946 DEHQAELLTKQEE
-959 AAAAELTALQ
+959 AAAAELEALIA
-969 ERGQLSTQT
+969 RGQLSTQT
-978 TEEYEAEVVA
+978 TEEFEAEVIA
-988 AKQRSAD
+988 AKQKSAE
-995 AQKATNDAIVKNE
+995 AQKKTNDDIIKNE
-1008 QTKAQA
+1008 QAKAQA
-1014 LKTITGGLTQL
+1014 MKAITGGLTQL
-1025 LDTLGESNE
+1025 LDALGESNSA
-1034 TFAKMSKV
+1034 FAKMSKI
-1042 ITLAQISID
+1042 ITLAQIAID

-1079 ATILANIATAISTV
+1079 ATILANVATAISTV

-1112 DSIPAMLSNGEYVMT
+1112 DSIPAMLSNGEFVMT
-1127 AEATRRF
+1127 AAATRMF
-1134 EPLLDYMNRSKGE
+1134 EPLLM
-1147 YPVANTMNAV
+1147 
-1157 KLGASDIISLKSRS
+1157 
-1171 EREYFVQEVLK
+1171 
-1182 HIAIIEMHRTHSET
+1182 
-1196 TRLDNIYEKANHLLD
+1196 
-1211 IYSARKESLSL
+1211 
-1222 DLFSS
+1222 
-1227 IVESNVQKLT
+1227 
-1237 SSISKVKETD
+1237 
-1247 EIKKILLSEIN
+1247 
-1258 DLKIEKSSE
+1258 
-1267 INSEKPNS
+1267 
-1275 IITALTKYVNTENN
+1275 
-1289 FKENFE
+1289 
-1295 EFVNLVSTL
+1295 
-1304 KAFSITERSLNT
+1304 
-1316 HHYDSLT
+1316 
-1323 PIETIGMNND
+1323 
-1333 QASEGIG
+1333 
-1340 PKSEASTP
+1340 
-1348 VSPVFLSS
+1348 
-1356 GGLVIGKCS
+1356 
-1365 PTSDSIPA
+1365 
-1373 MLSNGEFVVN
+1373 
-1383 SRATRIFEPLL
+1383 
-1394 ITMNNIGRGVPMQ
+1394 TMNNIGRGVPMQ
-1407 VLNSSQSITNAE
+1407 VLNSSQTINQAE
-1419 LLTDSFESA
+1419 MLTDSFESA
-1428 AKEIKPVVSVVEINE
+1428 AREIKPVVSVVEITE
-1443 AQDRVEIIENL
+1443 AQDRVEMIENL

>member
-1 MANDVTT
+1 MASDDVTT
-8 RILQIQVDYGDAVK
+8 KILQIQVDYGDAVK
-22 KIAEYQALID
+22 QIAEWQAKID
-32 EVRKLQKGLKAD
+32 AVRKQQKGLKED

-57 SVQAGNLAMSQ
+57 SIQAGNLAMSQ
-68 MKEAMNTV
+68 MKDAMNTV
-76 SKAVRNQL
+76 SKAVKNQL

-116 ESSKGDE
+116 ESAKGDE

-157 GVGVST
+157 GAGVST
-163 SSLCDALAKEAKS
+163 SSLCDALAKECKT
-176 AEEAEKANEILK
+176 AEEAEKANEVLK
-188 KAIAAID
+188 KAVAAID

-201 SESIALLSKK
+201 SESIALLTKK
-211 IEENDKIIQEHADNL
+211 IEENEKVIKDHADSV
-226 ADAQKKQQEQS
+226 AESQSRS
-237 EGLLDT
+237 EGLVDT
-243 MSDLTGVNLNFGNS
+243 LSDLTGVNLNLGNS

-266 GSVIEGITIK
+266 GSVMEGLTVK
-276 AKALWATLTGLLSN
+276 AKALWSTLTGLLAN
-290 PLVLTFLGI
+290 PMVLTFLGI

-346 TFGADFQD
+346 SFGVDFQE
-354 VLESANTLSRQF
+354 VLESANTLSQQF
-366 GISVQEALQYVKDGF
+366 GISVKEALGYVKDGF

-478 VSTKLN
+478 VSAKLN

-519 ETNLDVT
+519 ETDLDVT
-526 KEKAGDM
+526 KEKAGDL
-533 AKVQE
+533 ARVQE

-552 ALFDATG
+552 SLFDATG

-586 LVNWFIDLYNK
+586 LVNWFIDLYNN
-597 SIVVRAGVAS
+597 SMVVRSGVAS

-622 CKLLVDEIMA
+622 CIMLVDEIMA

-647 VKAGWEQ
+647 VKAGWNQ
-654 FRKASSK
+654 FRQASVK
-661 AVQNIVNDTV
+661 AVKNVVNDTV
-671 DAYKEAWSEVKDG
+671 DAYQEAWSEIKDG
-684 ELEHVKLDLATVT
+684 QIEHVKLDVNSVA
-697 DGDSSASGQ
+697 
-706 STGDNTRRTG
+706 
-716 NTGSKKDKNKK
+716 NTGAEGADQSGGGKGKGKNPGKTKTKDKKS
-727 TGKDPAAEAAKA
+727 GKDPVAEAAKE

-751 MKITM
+751 LKITM
-756 ESIETRRKMVELS
+756 ESIETRRKKVELS

-779 KLTEEKN
+779 KLAEDKN
-786 LTENSRTAILSIID
+786 LTEKSREAILSIID
-800 SLQKQQIVALE
+800 SLQKQQAQALA

-820 EVEHKEKLNQLK
+820 EIEHKEKLNQLK
-832 LEAVKKGTD
+832 LEAIKEGTD

-850 LANQQTIAEQ
+850 LANQQAIAEQ
-860 EALLA
+860 EAILA
-865 YDNEIEKQEA
+865 YENETEKQEA
-875 LKAIREKYANENTA
+875 LKAIREKYANERTA
-889 LDEEQAQVKLT
+889 LDEEQAQLKLD
-900 RQKTVLENEIA
+900 RQKQELENEIA

-934 YQEWRQKGLEEM
+934 YQEWRQRGLEEM
-946 DSHQSEILLKQEE
+946 DEHQRELLTKQEE
-959 AAAAELTALQ
+959 AAAAELEALIA
-969 ERGQLSTQT
+969 RGQLSTQT
-978 TEEYEAEVVA
+978 TEEYEAEVLA
-988 AKQRSAD
+988 AKQKSAE
-995 AQKATNDAIVKNE
+995 AQKRTNDVIVKNE
-1008 QTKAQA
+1008 QAKAQA
-1014 LKTITGGLTQL
+1014 MKAITGGLTQL
-1025 LDTLGESNE
+1025 LDTLGESNSA
-1034 TFAKMSKV
+1034 FAKMSKI
-1042 ITLAQISID
+1042 ITLAQIAID

-1079 ATILANIATAISTV
+1079 ATILANVATAISTV
-1093 KSAKFAT
+1093 KSAKFAE

-1112 DSIPAMLSNGEYVMT
+1112 DSIPAMLSNGEFVMT
-1127 AEATRRF
+1127 AAATKMF
-1134 EPLLDYMNRSKGE
+1134 EPLLM
-1147 YPVANTMNAV
+1147 
-1157 KLGASDIISLKSRS
+1157 
-1171 EREYFVQEVLK
+1171 
-1182 HIAIIEMHRTHSET
+1182 
-1196 TRLDNIYEKANHLLD
+1196 
-1211 IYSARKESLSL
+1211 
-1222 DLFSS
+1222 
-1227 IVESNVQKLT
+1227 
-1237 SSISKVKETD
+1237 
-1247 EIKKILLSEIN
+1247 
-1258 DLKIEKSSE
+1258 
-1267 INSEKPNS
+1267 
-1275 IITALTKYVNTENN
+1275 
-1289 FKENFE
+1289 
-1295 EFVNLVSTL
+1295 
-1304 KAFSITERSLNT
+1304 
-1316 HHYDSLT
+1316 
-1323 PIETIGMNND
+1323 
-1333 QASEGIG
+1333 
-1340 PKSEASTP
+1340 
-1348 VSPVFLSS
+1348 
-1356 GGLVIGKCS
+1356 
-1365 PTSDSIPA
+1365 
-1373 MLSNGEFVVN
+1373 
-1383 SRATRIFEPLL
+1383 
-1394 ITMNNIGRGVPMQ
+1394 TMNNIGRGVPMQ
-1407 VLNSSQSITNAE
+1407 VLNSSQSINQAE
-1419 LLTDSFESA
+1419 MLTDSFESA
-1428 AKEIKPVVSVVEINE
+1428 VREIKPVVSVVEITE
-1443 AQDRVEIIENL
+1443 AQERVDMIENL

>member
-1 MANDVTT
+1 MADDVTT
-8 RILQIQVDYGDAVK
+8 KILQIQVDYGDAVK
-22 KIAEYQALID
+22 QIAEWQAKID
-32 EVRKLQKGLKAD
+32 AVRKQQKGLKED
-44 LKEGRISQEEYQR
+44 LKEGRISQEEYRR
-57 SVQAGNLAMSQ
+57 SIQAGNLAMSQ
-68 MKEAMNTV
+68 MKDAMNTV
-76 SKAVRNQL
+76 SKAVKNQL

-116 ESSKGDE
+116 ESAKGDE

-130 LTTELKSAEEGT
+130 LTTELKGAEEGT

-157 GVGVST
+157 GAGVST
-163 SSLCDALAKEAKS
+163 SSLCDALAKECKT
-176 AEEAEKANEILK
+176 AEEAEKANEVLK
-188 KAIAAID
+188 KAVAAID

-201 SESIALLSKK
+201 SESIALLTKK
-211 IEENDKIIQEHADNL
+211 IEENEKVIKDHADSV
-226 ADAQKKQQEQS
+226 AESQSRS
-237 EGLLDT
+237 EGLVDT
-243 MSDLTGVNLNFGNS
+243 LSDLTGVNLNLGNS

-266 GSVIEGITIK
+266 GSVMEGLTVK
-276 AKALWATLTGLLSN
+276 VKALWSTLTGLLAN
-290 PLVLTFLGI
+290 PMVLTFLGI

-346 TFGADFQD
+346 SFGVDFQE
-354 VLESANTLSRQF
+354 VLESANTLSQQF
-366 GISVQEALQYVKDGF
+366 GISVQEALGYVKDGF

-478 VSTKLN
+478 VSAKLN

-519 ETNLDVT
+519 ETDLDVT
-526 KEKAGDM
+526 KEKAGDL
-533 AKVQE
+533 ARVQE

-552 ALFDATG
+552 SLFDATG

-586 LVNWFIDLYNK
+586 LVNWFIDLYNN
-597 SIVVRAGVAS
+597 SMVVRAGVAS

-622 CKLLVDEIMA
+622 CIMLVDEIMG

-647 VKAGWEQ
+647 VKAGWDQ
-654 FRKASSK
+654 FRKASVN
-661 AVQNIVNDTV
+661 AVKNVVNDTV
-671 DAYKEAWSEVKDG
+671 DAYQEAWSEIKDG
-684 ELEHVKLDLATVT
+684 QIEHVKLDVNSVA
-697 DGDSSASGQ
+697 
-706 STGDNTRRTG
+706 STGADGAGVGGSGSGGGKGKNPGKTKTK
-716 NTGSKKDKNKK
+716 GSKSGKS
-727 TGKDPAAEAAKA
+727 GKDSAAEAAKE

-751 MKITM
+751 LKITM
-756 ESIETRRKMVELS
+756 ESIETRRKKVELS

-779 KLTEEKN
+779 KLAEDKN
-786 LTENSRTAILSIID
+786 LTEKSREAILSIID
-800 SLQKQQIVALE
+800 SLQKQQEQALA

-820 EVEHKEKLNQLK
+820 EIEHKEKLNQLK
-832 LEAVKKGTD
+832 LEAIKEGTD

-850 LANQQTIAEQ
+850 LDNQQAIAEQ
-860 EALLA
+860 EAILA
-865 YDNEIEKQEA
+865 YDNEVEKQEA
-875 LKAIREKYANENTA
+875 LKAIRERYDNERTA
-889 LDEEQAQVKLT
+889 LDEEQAQAKID
-900 RQKTVLENEIA
+900 RQKQELENEIA

-934 YQEWRQKGLEEM
+934 YQEWRQRGLEEM
-946 DSHQSEILLKQEE
+946 DAHQAELLTKQEE
-959 AAAAELTALQ
+959 AAAAELEALIA
-969 ERGQLSTQT
+969 RGQLSTQT
-978 TEEYEAEVVA
+978 TEEFEAKVIA
-988 AKQRSAD
+988 AKQKSAE
-995 AQKATNDAIVKNE
+995 AQKNTNDVIIKNE
-1008 QTKAQA
+1008 QAKAQA
-1014 LKTITGGLTQL
+1014 MKAITGGLTQL
-1025 LDTLGESNE
+1025 LDTLGESNSA
-1034 TFAKMSKV
+1034 FAKMSKI
-1042 ITLAQISID
+1042 ITLAQIAID

-1079 ATILANIATAISTV
+1079 ATILANVATAISTV

-1112 DSIPAMLSNGEYVMT
+1112 DSIPAMLSNGEFVMT
-1127 AEATRRF
+1127 AAATRMF
-1134 EPLLDYMNRSKGE
+1134 EPLLM
-1147 YPVANTMNAV
+1147 
-1157 KLGASDIISLKSRS
+1157 
-1171 EREYFVQEVLK
+1171 
-1182 HIAIIEMHRTHSET
+1182 
-1196 TRLDNIYEKANHLLD
+1196 
-1211 IYSARKESLSL
+1211 
-1222 DLFSS
+1222 
-1227 IVESNVQKLT
+1227 
-1237 SSISKVKETD
+1237 
-1247 EIKKILLSEIN
+1247 
-1258 DLKIEKSSE
+1258 
-1267 INSEKPNS
+1267 
-1275 IITALTKYVNTENN
+1275 
-1289 FKENFE
+1289 
-1295 EFVNLVSTL
+1295 
-1304 KAFSITERSLNT
+1304 
-1316 HHYDSLT
+1316 
-1323 PIETIGMNND
+1323 
-1333 QASEGIG
+1333 
-1340 PKSEASTP
+1340 
-1348 VSPVFLSS
+1348 
-1356 GGLVIGKCS
+1356 
-1365 PTSDSIPA
+1365 
-1373 MLSNGEFVVN
+1373 
-1383 SRATRIFEPLL
+1383 
-1394 ITMNNIGRGVPMQ
+1394 TMNNIGKGVPMQ
-1407 VLNSSQSITNAE
+1407 VMNSSQTFNQAE
-1419 LLTDSFESA
+1419 MLTDSFESA
-1428 AKEIKPVVSVVEINE
+1428 AREIKPVVSVVEITE
-1443 AQDRVEIIENL
+1443 AQDRVEMIENL

>member
-1 MANDVTT
+1 MADDVTT
-8 RILQIQVDYGDAVK
+8 KILQIQVDYGDAVK
-22 KIAEYQALID
+22 QIAEWQAKID
-32 EVRKLQKGLKAD
+32 AVRKQQKGLKED

-57 SVQAGNLAMSQ
+57 SIQAGNLAMSQ
-68 MKEAMNTV
+68 MKDAMNTV
-76 SKAVRNQL
+76 SKAVKNQL

-116 ESSKGDE
+116 ESAKGDE

-157 GVGVST
+157 GAGVST
-163 SSLCDALAKEAKS
+163 TSLCDALSKEAKS
-176 AEEAEKANEILK
+176 AEEAEKANEVLK
-188 KAIAAID
+188 KAVAAID

-201 SESIALLSKK
+201 SESIALLTKK
-211 IEENDKIIQEHADNL
+211 IEENDKIIQEHADNV
-226 ADAQKKQQEQS
+226 AAAQKKQQEQS

-266 GSVIEGITIK
+266 GSVMEGLNVK
-276 AKALWATLTGLLSN
+276 AKALWSTLTGLLAN
-290 PLVLTFLGI
+290 PMVLTFLGI

-313 KGLEEASRLTQQL
+313 KGLEEASRLTSQL

-346 TFGADFQD
+346 TFGVDFQE
-354 VLESANTLSRQF
+354 VLESANTLSQQF
-366 GISVQEALQYVKDGF
+366 GISVQEALGYVKDGF

-478 VSTKLN
+478 VSAKLN

-519 ETNLDVT
+519 ETDLDVT
-526 KEKAGDM
+526 KEKAGDL
-533 AKVQE
+533 ARVQE

-552 ALFDATG
+552 SLFDATG

-586 LVNWFIDLYNK
+586 LVNWFIDLYNN
-597 SIVVRAGVAS
+597 SMVVRAGVAS

-622 CKLLVDEIMA
+622 CIMLVDEIMG

-647 VKAGWEQ
+647 VKAGWDQ
-654 FRKASSK
+654 FRQASVK
-661 AVQNIVNDTV
+661 AVKNVVNDTV
-671 DAYKEAWSEVKDG
+671 DAYQEAWSEIKDG
-684 ELEHVKLDLATVT
+684 QIEHVKLDVNSVVNTGA
-697 DGDSSASGQ
+697 DGAGAGGSG
-706 STGDNTRRTG
+706 GGGGKGKNPG
-716 NTGSKKDKNKK
+716 NTK
-727 TGKDPAAEAAKA
+727 TKGGKGGGKGKDTAAEAAKE

-751 MKITM
+751 LKITM
-756 ESIETRRKMVELS
+756 ESVETRRKKVELS

-779 KLTEEKN
+779 MLVEKKN
-786 LTENSRTAILSIID
+786 LTEASRTAILSIID
-800 SLQKQQIVALE
+800 SLQKQQMQALA

-820 EVEHKEKLNQLK
+820 EIEHKEKLNQLK
-832 LEAVKKGTD
+832 LEAVKEGTD

-850 LANQQTIAEQ
+850 LDNQQAIAEQ
-860 EALLA
+860 EAILA
-865 YDNEIEKQEA
+865 YENETEKQEA
-875 LKAIREKYANENTA
+875 LKAIREKYDNERTA
-889 LDEEQAQVKLT
+889 LDEEQAQLKIE
-900 RQKTVLENEIA
+900 RQKQELENEIA

-924 MEGYQMDEQH
+924 MEGYQMDEEH
-934 YQEWRQKGLEEM
+934 YQEWRQRGLEEM
-946 DSHQSEILLKQEE
+946 DEHQAELLTKQEE
-959 AAAAELTALQ
+959 AAAAELEALIA
-969 ERGQLSTQT
+969 RGQLATQT
-978 TEEYEAEVVA
+978 TEEYEAEILA
-988 AKQRSAD
+988 AKQKSAD
-995 AQKATNDAIVKNE
+995 AQKKTNDDIVKNE
-1008 QTKAQA
+1008 QAKAQA
-1014 LKTITGGLTQL
+1014 MKAVTSSLTGL
-1025 LDTLGESNE
+1025 LDTLGESNSA
-1034 TFAKMSKV
+1034 FAKMSKI
-1042 ITLAQISID
+1042 ITLAQIAID

-1066 PFPANLAAIATTV
+1066 PFPANIAAIATTV
-1079 ATILANIATAISTV
+1079 ATVLANIATAISTV

-1112 DSIPAMLSNGEYVMT
+1112 DSIPAMLSNGEFVMT
-1127 AEATRRF
+1127 AAATKMF
-1134 EPLLDYMNRSKGE
+1134 EPLLM
-1147 YPVANTMNAV
+1147 
-1157 KLGASDIISLKSRS
+1157 
-1171 EREYFVQEVLK
+1171 
-1182 HIAIIEMHRTHSET
+1182 
-1196 TRLDNIYEKANHLLD
+1196 
-1211 IYSARKESLSL
+1211 
-1222 DLFSS
+1222 
-1227 IVESNVQKLT
+1227 
-1237 SSISKVKETD
+1237 
-1247 EIKKILLSEIN
+1247 
-1258 DLKIEKSSE
+1258 
-1267 INSEKPNS
+1267 
-1275 IITALTKYVNTENN
+1275 
-1289 FKENFE
+1289 
-1295 EFVNLVSTL
+1295 
-1304 KAFSITERSLNT
+1304 
-1316 HHYDSLT
+1316 
-1323 PIETIGMNND
+1323 
-1333 QASEGIG
+1333 
-1340 PKSEASTP
+1340 
-1348 VSPVFLSS
+1348 
-1356 GGLVIGKCS
+1356 
-1365 PTSDSIPA
+1365 
-1373 MLSNGEFVVN
+1373 
-1383 SRATRIFEPLL
+1383 
-1394 ITMNNIGRGVPMQ
+1394 TMNNIGRGVPMQ
-1407 VLNSSQSITNAE
+1407 VLNSSQSINQAE
-1419 LLTDSFESA
+1419 MLTDSFESA
-1428 AKEIKPVVSVVEINE
+1428 AREIKPVVSVVEITE
-1443 AQDRVEIIENL
+1443 AQDRVEMIENL